1 MNDAKLSSRQS
12 GEAVK
17 SAVRAL
23 EILETVVGSG
33 RAVSAQ
39 ELASVLAIPS
49 SSLSYLLTTL
59 VSLGYLERSGRAYSA
74 GPSLSRLAPA
84 GREASLRDAVR
95 PLVRSIRDQ
104 LGETVSFFVESNW
117 QVEAIAS
124 AVGGHALRYAVEE
137 GQRAPMHA
145 MSAGKAILASFDAQ
159 RLDAYF
165 AANRLEAFTPRTL
178 IDEADVRA
186 ELDLIR
192 NTGLARTH
200 EEYSLGIA
208 ALGKIAW
215 RNGLVLGA
223 FAIAIPVVRVTPA
236 LEAQAIAALNRAA
249 EVLASRLEG

>member
-1 MNDAKLSSRQS
+1 MAPPRQG

-23 EILETVVGSG
+23 EILETVVAFR

-39 ELASVLAIPS
+39 ELSSVLSIPA

-74 GPSLSRLAPA
+74 GPSLARLAPS
-84 GREASLRDAVR
+84 GRGATLREAVR

-104 LGETVSFFVESNW
+104 LDETTSFFVESDW

-145 MSAGKAILASFDAQ
+145 MSAGKAILATFDAD

-165 AANRLEAFTPRTL
+165 AANRLERFTPHTL
-178 IDEADVRA
+178 SDESKVRS
-186 ELDLIR
+186 ELDRIR
-192 NTGLARTH
+192 NAGLARTQ

-208 ALGKIAW
+208 AIGKAAW
-215 RNGLVLGA
+215 RDGKVLGA
-223 FAIAIPVVRVTPA
+223 FAIAIPVVRMTPE
-236 LEAQAIAALNRAA
+236 LEAKAINALNRAID
-249 EVLASRLEG
+249 VLATSLDD